1 MKNISILKNH
11 EYEKYYSKMLFFC
24 HQQKNTEGMGVD
36 SFKLENLGV
45 GFDFHARIDN
55 FSPTM
60 FLTWKIFSAT
70 SEAIQI
76 MLDTHG
82 SRGELGGMG
91 QCH

>member
-1 MKNISILKNH
+1 
-11 EYEKYYSKMLFFC
+11 MLFFVIN
-24 HQQKNTEGMGVD
+24 KKILKGWGLD

-55 FSPTM
+55 FSPTT

-76 MLDTHG
+76 IRDTLGGSGG
-82 SRGELGGMG
+82 SRGYGSVSPSDTRGREGVN
-91 QCH
+91 QSVT